1 MATRNLRLT
10 NINNSTMLFVDPND
24 FRRTSKVS
32 WNVQRKSQQGASGQL
47 YNSKW
52 SLASLGTIVVPAPEG
67 VVPSTTGMEST
78 SITTTVSGSVE
89 NHVYM
94 AAELDRHIHNLGL
107 IREDLLKGL
116 PLKTDTILVADLGE

>member
-1 MATRNLRLT
+1 MAIRTLRLT

-24 FRRTSKVS
+24 FRRTSKLS

-47 YNSKW
+47 HNSKW
-52 SLASLGTIVVPAPEG
+52 SLASLGTIAIPAPNG
-67 VVPSTTGMEST
+67 VVPSTLGMEST

-89 NHVYM
+89 NHAYM
-94 AAELDRHIHNLGL
+94 AAELIRHIHNLQL

-116 PLKTDTILVADLGE
+116 PPKTDISLIADLGE

>member
-1 MATRNLRLT
+1 MAIRTLRLT

-24 FRRTSKVS
+24 FRRTSKLS

-47 YNSKW
+47 HNSKW
-52 SLASLGTIVVPAPEG
+52 SLASLGTIAVPAPNG
-67 VVPSTTGMEST
+67 VVPSTLGMEST

-89 NHVYM
+89 NHIYM
-94 AAELDRHIHNLGL
+94 AAELNRHIHNLQL

-116 PLKTDTILVADLGE
+116 PPKTDISLIADLGE